1 VTKERRV
8 SQEIRVL
15 QEIRETRARKVN
27 LVQRLMCRVLKER
40 KERKVVTEVLALKE
54 HRVIRDKRAR

>member
-15 QEIRETRARKVN
+15 QQIRETRARKVN